1 MERETKKL
9 VTKQGTEYEVK
20 TYLTAKEF
28 HAYQSAPQ
36 AAMTVTAR
44 LSEDGRGVQPEF
56 GDIDMPTM
64 TKASEY
70 KLIEIGIVSLAG
82 SSDKVLERALD
93 LRRDEYEE
101 IVKSLDFL
109 ASDPK

>member
-20 TYLTAKEF
+20 AYLTGKEF

-36 AAMTVTAR
+36 AAMKVKAR
-44 LSEDGRGVQPEF
+44 MSDDGRGVQPEF
-56 GDIDMPTM
+56 GEIDMPAM

-70 KLIEIGIVSLAG
+70 KLIEVGIVSLAG

-109 ASDPK
+109 TSDPK